1 MDRGFS
7 GGAGGKQRVIT
18 GRQHFGQCLLCR
30 VYLWLV
36 HPSLRGGGG
45 HRLHTTLAGFNVGL
59 VSGGRW
65 QRKRCI
71 CTGRLAIGE
80 ADGLDTRRTRPSHYL
95 RLSTGL
101 QWKGKKGQTDCD
113 EGGLVTDPVMGLSS
127 GCFVGLELIEGGS

>member
-1 MDRGFS
+1 M
-7 GGAGGKQRVIT
+7 AGGKQRVIA
-18 GRQHFGQCLLCR
+18 GRQHCAMFVLCR
-30 VYLWLV
+30 VFLWLV

-80 ADGLDTRRTRPSHYL
+80 ADDLGTRRTPFLLFAVLHRAAVEGREGS
-95 RLSTGL
+95 G
-101 QWKGKKGQTDCD
+101 DCD
-113 EGGLVTDPVMGLSS
+113 EGGLATDPDLRLSS
-127 GCFVGLELIEGGS
+127 GCCVGPELIEGES